1 MRREVGGGYL
11 ASEEMDDLWA
21 SRLEDRRVLYFL
33 RGRSVPVLELD
44 LDITSTKRVKFLVTF
59 TQVLL
64 QILGGNVP
72 KCCFEV

>member
-64 QILGGNVP
+64 QILGGNVL